1 MRRLAGARELLDG
14 PLDDPETLRG
24 NLRDLARINRWTG
37 GTAASRRALDRLLA
51 GRTVPHTLLD
61 VGTGGA
67 DIPLALLEASRRA
80 RQPLRVTGVDSRA
93 EVLDAARAIDRRL
106 GSAEG
111 LELVLGDGRSLP
123 WPDRSFDVVH
133 ASLLVHHLEPPE
145 ALAFLREAAR
155 VARIGVIVNDLV
167 RARHHWLGAR
177 VVLGITTRN
186 RYTRHDGPLSVR
198 RAYTRM
204 ELRALLAGA
213 ALRPVAEIGAFAGH
227 RVAIAAVPMRELER
241 RRADP
246 PDELHAVAGE

>member
-1 MRRLAGARELLDG
+1 MRRLAGAAELLDG
-14 PLDDPETLRG
+14 PLDDPDALRG
-24 NLRDLARINRWTG
+24 NLRDLARINRWSG
-37 GTAASRRALDRLLA
+37 GTAASRRALERLLA
-51 GRTVPHTLLD
+51 GRTVPHSLLD

-67 DIPLALLEASRRA
+67 DIPLALLDDARRGG
-80 RQPLRVTGVDSRA
+80 RSLRVTGADSRP
-93 EVLDAARAIDRRL
+93 EILDAARAIDGRL
-106 GSAEG
+106 ATSDG
-111 LELVLGDGRSLP
+111 LELVVTDGRTLP

-167 RARHHWLGAR
+167 RARHHLVGVR
-177 VVLGITTRN
+177 VVLGIGTRN

-213 ALRPVAEIGAFAGH
+213 ALRPIAEIGAFAGH
-227 RVAIAAVPMRELER
+227 RVAIAAVPMRELEQR
-241 RRADP
+241 REGAT
-246 PDELHAVAGE
+246 

>member
-14 PLDDPETLRG
+14 PLDDPDALRG
-24 NLRDLARINRWTG
+24 NLRDLARINRWMG
-37 GTAASRRALDRLLA
+37 GTAASRRALDRLLD
-51 GRTVPHTLLD
+51 GRTVPHSLLD

-67 DIPLALLEASRRA
+67 DIPLDLLDAARR
-80 RQPLRVTGVDSRA
+80 RGRTLRVTGVDSRA
-93 EVLDAARAIDRRL
+93 EVLDAARAIDPRV
-106 GSAEG
+106 GTAEG
-111 LELVLGDGRSLP
+111 LELAVSDGRSLP

-167 RARHHWLGAR
+167 RARHHLLGAR
-177 VVLGITTRN
+177 VLLGVTTRN
-186 RYTRHDGPLSVR
+186 RYTRHDGPLSVQ

-227 RVAIAAVPMRELER
+227 RVAIAAVPMRELEHR
-241 RRADP
+241 RDGPARDSS
-246 PDELHAVAGE
+246 